1 MSVLCLFY
9 QTPETYLL
17 LNFGKRLYVI
27 EKLRFQTENNSEPK
41 RDSRLYEKRRHS
53 NIMNRQLMLG
63 YNG

>member
-1 MSVLCLFY
+1 MLILSNSGNISSPQFW
-9 QTPETYLL
+9 E
-17 LNFGKRLYVI
+17 KRLYVI